1 MSEVATNRTG
11 DFSDSLPDSAEELE
25 VVVLAERQKLKRSL
39 DELSSTVRD
48 RLDVRTRL
56 REHPMMTV
64 GAAAALGVVLG
75 VLSNRSA
82 PRRSRVS
89 EPSDHEPSKL
99 RSAARSQSGQVIG
112 NMALTVSTLVGQR
125 LADLV
130 TDGVRKT
137 LAPRSSDS

>member
-1 MSEVATNRTG
+1 MSDVATNRTS

-39 DELSSTVRD
+39 DELSTTVRD

-56 REHPMMTV
+56 REHPLMTV

-82 PRRSRVS
+82 NRPRVS
-89 EPSDHEPSKL
+89 EALERDPSTL

-125 LADLV
+125 LADML

-137 LAPRSSDS
+137 LAPRTNDS